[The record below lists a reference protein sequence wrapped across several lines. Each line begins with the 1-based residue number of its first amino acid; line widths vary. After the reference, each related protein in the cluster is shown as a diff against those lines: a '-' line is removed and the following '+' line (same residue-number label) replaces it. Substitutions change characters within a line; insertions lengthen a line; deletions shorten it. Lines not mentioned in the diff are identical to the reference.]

1 MRVLCGFWVLAA
13 VVMLSAC
20 AGMSEQACLSTDWR
34 SVGFEDG
41 IAGRSAGSIGNYRQ
55 SCSRHGVSPDLAA
68 YRSGHEDG
76 VQSYCRA
83 GNGFEVGRRGSRYQG
98 VCPID
103 LESDFLA
110 AYNEGRQ
117 LYELEAAVR
126 TIENQ
131 IAAGQRRTEELTQ
144 AIVAAS
150 VTIIADETT
159 PAQRAELLAS
169 TGAMAAEKV
178 QIGEDI
184 EELEIELTFRQ
195 SELLAYRQTLA
206 FAF

>member
-13 VVMLSAC
+13 IVMLTGC

-41 IAGRSAGSIGNYRQ
+41 IAGRTAGSIGNYRQ

-68 YRSGHEDG
+68 YRAGHEDG
-76 VQSYCRA
+76 VETYCRA

-98 VCPID
+98 VCPAN
-103 LESDFLA
+103 LEGPFLA
-110 AYNEGRQ
+110 AYNDGRQ
-117 LYELEAAVR
+117 LYTLESAVR
-126 TIENQ
+126 EIESS
-131 IAAGQRRTEELTQ
+131 IAAGHRRTEEITKAL
-144 AIVAAS
+144 VAAS

-159 PAQRAELLAS
+159 PERRAELLAS
-169 TGAMAAEKV
+169 TAAMAAEKV
-178 QIGEDI
+178 QIAEDL
-184 EELEIELTFRQ
+184 EDLEVELAFRQ